1 MHDRVGGATRAQ
13 RRSAVVCMSG
23 GEIADVAELKGIRVE
38 EEEDGSPRVEY
49 LVQWKD
55 ESPDTW

>member
-1 MHDRVGGATRAQ
+1 
-13 RRSAVVCMSG
+13 MSG
-23 GEIADVAELKGIRVE
+23 GEIAEVKDLAGIRVE